1 MAAPIENN
9 TYGLQELL
17 RIANSLPEATGQSVL
32 QAKTVSP
39 TTQKQTYTPDPGYDG
54 FSSFTVNAMQTAQQA
69 TPSISVSSSGLITAS
84 ATQTE
89 GYVSAGTK
97 SATKQLTVQSA
108 KTVTPST
115 SEQTAV
121 ASGVYTTGAVKVA
134 ALPTTTQAT
143 PSISVDSAGKITA
156 SATQT
161 AGYVT
166 AGTKSATQ
174 QLTTQAAQTITPGT
188 SDKTIAAGR
197 YLTGAQTIKGDA
209 NLKAE
214 NIAQGVSIFGISGT
228 LKPGGTMTDAQ
239 VALSTSKW
247 SSKKQ
252 TVSVSGVTTDATIVV
267 YGDDASEPEYGMCG
281 VKCSGQ
287 ANGSLTF
294 SCDYL
299 PSINL
304 VANVLIFT

>member
-9 TYGLQELL
+9 TDGLQELL
-17 RIANSLPEATGQSVL
+17 RIANSLPEATGQPVL

-84 ATQTE
+84 ATQEE
-89 GYVSAGTK
+89 GYVSAGT
-97 SATKQLTVQSA
+97 
-108 KTVTPST
+108 
-115 SEQTAV
+115 E
-121 ASGVYTTGAVKVA
+121 
-134 ALPTTTQAT
+134 
-143 PSISVDSAGKITA
+143 
-156 SATQT
+156 
-161 AGYVT
+161 
-166 AGTKSATQ
+166 SATQ

-188 SDKTIAAGR
+188 IDKIIDAGR
-197 YLTGAQTIKGDA
+197 YLTGDLTIKGDE
-209 NLKAE
+209 NLKSA
-214 NIAQGVSIFGISGT
+214 NIAQGVSIFGVSGT
-228 LKPGGTMTDAQ
+228 LKPGGTMTEQ
-239 VALSTSKW
+239 QITLSTSKW

-252 TVSVSGVTTDATIVV
+252 TVSVSGMTADATIVV